1 MFKKLRKSASKLFNK
16 IVKAITHKVKVKTPT
31 GESIKVPIGKLPG
44 NPENWVND
52 DGFDD
57 DLIENAVNEGSYMG
71 HSKSDLYK
79 VLDRFAECY
88 IQKTWERLVTVT
100 FFDIQRLKVAIE
112 ETDYKQFLDW
122 YDNGGGREL
131 VDGIKELNQSYED
144 SIDVSKITEV
154 NQRLTEAVNS
164 IV

>member
-1 MFKKLRKSASKLFNK
+1 MFKKLRKAAARLFNK
-16 IVKAITHKVKVKTPT
+16 LADFITPKVKVTAPT
-31 GESIKVPIGKLPG
+31 GESIRVPSGELPG

-71 HSKSDLYK
+71 HSKSDLIK
-79 VLDRFAECY
+79 VLDSFAEYY
-88 IQKTWERLVTVT
+88 IQDTWKRLVTVT
-100 FFDIQRLKVAIE
+100 FFDIQRLKVAID

-122 YDNGGGREL
+122 YQNGGGQEL
-131 VDGIKELNQSYED
+131 FDDITELNQSYED
-144 SIDVSKITEV
+144 SIDVSKISGVNRKLIEV
-154 NQRLTEAVNS
+154 INS

>member
-1 MFKKLRKSASKLFNK
+1 MFKKLRKKLARLLNK
-16 IVKAITHKVKVKTPT
+16 LAYSITPKIKVTAPT
-31 GESIKVPIGKLPG
+31 GESIRVPSGELPG

-71 HSKSDLYK
+71 HSKSDLIK
-79 VLDRFAECY
+79 VLDSFAEYC
-88 IQKTWERLVTVT
+88 IQDTWKRLVTVT
-100 FFDIQRLKVAIE
+100 FFDIQRLKVAID

-122 YDNGGGREL
+122 YQNGGGQEL
-131 VDGIKELNQSYED
+131 FDDIIELNQSYED
-144 SIDVSKITEV
+144 SIDVSKISGV
-154 NQRLTEAVNS
+154 NRKLIEAINS